1 MATYRDFADW
11 AGGQAKAG
19 RLIGVNKYRAHRLYH
34 GSAVLKAEEAMQ
46 IELASGGAFRK
57 EVLMFG
63 PLIRRDPDV
72 LGNSTH

>member
-34 GSAVLKAEEAMQ
+34 GSAALKPEEAMQ

-63 PLIRRDPDV
+63 PLIKRDENV
-72 LGNSTH
+72 LGDTH

>member
-1 MATYRDFADW
+1 MATYRDFVDW

-34 GSAVLKAEEAMQ
+34 GADLRPEEAMQ
-46 IELASGGAFRK
+46 IELASGGVFRK

-63 PLIRRDPDV
+63 PLIKRDGDV
-72 LGNSTH
+72 MGGEVR